1 MPRALAL
8 VKSTAPGSYP
18 TAGVVV
24 TFTAADATNKDQF
37 VFSGNEL
44 VLAQNTGVTSRTV
57 TLTSVA
63 NAKGRVRHITADT
76 LAAGA
81 FKMYGPFK
89 DKAGWVQAGGVFH
102 LEASHAEVK
111 FSVIKL

>member
-1 MPRALAL
+1 MPRATAL
-8 VKSTAPGSYP
+8 TKSIAPGNYP
-18 TAGVVV
+18 AAGVAV

-37 VFSGNEL
+37 VFSGGEL
-44 VLAQNTGVTSRTV
+44 VIANNTGATSRTV

-63 NAKGRVRHITADT
+63 NSKGRVKHITADT

-89 DKAGWVQAGGVFH
+89 DKTGWAQSGGLFY

-111 FSVIKL
+111 FAVVKL